1 MKKVIK
7 IIGNSIINILV
18 IIAVVILIFSIYF
31 LVQTKILNKD
41 YANIFG
47 YTFFEI
53 ATGSM
58 SGTLEIGDVVIV
70 KLTNDVE
77 VGDIIVYKEE
87 DYFITHRLI
96 EKNQDTLIAK
106 GDANNSED
114 SPISINDVIGKVE
127 FTIENVGI
135 WKKVFT
141 SPSVLITLFITIV
154 LFGIVLIYKP
164 KEKVEEK
171 GGK

>member
-127 FTIENVGI
+127 FTIENVSI

>member
-141 SPSVLITLFITIV
+141 SPSVLITLFINIV
-154 LFGIVLIYKP
+154 LFGIVLIYK
-164 KEKVEEK
+164 KKKKVEEK

>member
-77 VGDIIVYKEE
+77 IGDIIVYKEE

-127 FTIENVGI
+127 FTIKNVGI

>member
-1 MKKVIK
+1 MKKVVK

-18 IIAVVILIFSIYF
+18 IIAVVILMFSIYF

-141 SPSVLITLFITIV
+141 SPSVLIALFITIV

>member
-18 IIAVVILIFSIYF
+18 IIAVVILMFSIYF

-141 SPSVLITLFITIV
+141 SPSVLIALFITIV